1 MLRRI
6 FVIALACML
15 SGCASTIAG
24 IGGPEYDAARPPR
37 PAEGLWAILD
47 PGCAK
52 PARIDTHTWPH
63 CASPIWVSHASVLV
77 VGARTDPKGKAPSAS
92 YRADLRITPGKPF
105 IVQAGTPRDG
115 YIFLA
120 LDKID
125 RDAAGRLIGA
135 TGAAFACRGEAPGPI
150 SLKPNTGGCEL
161 ASLEDMRKAALETLH
176 DESALSS
183 VVWIAPGAP

>member
-6 FVIALACML
+6 FVIALTCML
-15 SGCASTIAG
+15 SGCASTVAHL
-24 IGGPEYDAARPPR
+24 GGGEYDALRPPR
-37 PAEGLWAILD
+37 PVEGLWAILD
-47 PGCAK
+47 PGCAR
-52 PARIDTHTWPH
+52 PARIDTRAWPR
-63 CASPIWVSHASVLV
+63 CASPIWISHASVLV
-77 VGARTDPKGKAPSAS
+77 MGSRTDPKGKAPSAS
-92 YRADLRITPGKPF
+92 YRADLRITPGKPL

-120 LDKID
+120 LDRVD
-125 RDAAGRLIGA
+125 RDSTGRLIGA

-161 ASLEDMRKAALETLH
+161 ASLEEMRKAALETLRE
-176 DESALSS
+176 ESALSS